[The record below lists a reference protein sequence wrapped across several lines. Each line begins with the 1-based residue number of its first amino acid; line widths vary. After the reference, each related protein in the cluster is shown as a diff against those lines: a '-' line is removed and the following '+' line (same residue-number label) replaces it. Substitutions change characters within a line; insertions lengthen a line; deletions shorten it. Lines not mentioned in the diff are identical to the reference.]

1 MVDSTRGVE
10 AWKEHTTAFDRVR
23 SIVEALDQARTAQ
36 YIAEAAAVSETTA
49 NNHLKRLAEMNVIR
63 TVAGE
68 DATRYEPDPLYARF
82 RTLRELIANHD
93 HEQLLEL
100 RADLQQQIQKSKVQ
114 HGVDSP
120 AELRTRATETE
131 TATETMELIEAASDW
146 ELSRYQLSIVD
157 DAIDNYSDYAAIDG
171 RPHA

>member
-1 MVDSTRGVE
+1 MDGSPRGVE

-36 YIAEAAAVSETTA
+36 YIAEEAAVSETTA
-49 NNHLKRLAEMNVIR
+49 NNHLKRLVEMNVIR
-63 TVAGE
+63 TVASN

-100 RADLQQQIQKSKVQ
+100 RADLQQQIEECKTQ
-114 HGVDSP
+114 HGVASP
-120 AELRTRATETE
+120 TKLRKRATKTE

-146 ELSRYQLSIVD
+146 ELSQYQLSIVD
-157 DAIDNYSDYAAIDG
+157 DAIDNYGEYAAIDG
-171 RPHA
+171 RAHA

>member
-1 MVDSTRGVE
+1 MDDSLRGVE

-36 YIAEAAAVSETTA
+36 YIAKEAAVSETTA

-68 DATRYEPDPLYARF
+68 DATRYEPDPLYGRF

-100 RADLQQQIQKSKVQ
+100 RADLQQQIEDTKAR

-120 AELRTRATETE
+120 TALRTRATETE
-131 TATETMELIEAASDW
+131 TATETMELIEAASGW
-146 ELSRYQLSIVD
+146 ELSLYQLSIDD
-157 DAIDNYSDYAAIDG
+157 DAIDNYGEYAAID
-171 RPHA
+171 RRAHA